1 MSCPGLGFV
10 VTTLSAPAGGADA
23 WGFNAGSGGWRASSL
38 PGSGHR
44 ALPNPHTSTHWLLRI
59 YRHLNNMINDIGKL
73 EAADSRSTIVV
84 LSQKKKKPTNQS
96 SISSIEL

>member
-1 MSCPGLGFV
+1 
-10 VTTLSAPAGGADA
+10 
-23 WGFNAGSGGWRASSL
+23 
-38 PGSGHR
+38 
-44 ALPNPHTSTHWLLRI
+44 
-59 YRHLNNMINDIGKL
+59 MINDIGKL